1 MRLQTLAMLYIMS
14 FAVVSYSLIFYILAN
29 VTDVYS
35 LNYFNKIV
43 AFFDLIIV
51 PLAALLTAIA
61 LIIL

>member
-1 MRLQTLAMLYIMS
+1 MLYTMS
-14 FAVVSYSLIFYILAN
+14 FSCLSYSVIFYILAN
-29 VTDVYS
+29 VTEVYS

-51 PLAALLTAIA
+51 PLSAFLMGVA

>member
-1 MRLQTLAMLYIMS
+1 MLYIMS
-14 FAVVSYSLIFYILAN
+14 FSCLSYSVIFYILAN
-29 VTDVYS
+29 VTEVYS

-51 PLAALLTAIA
+51 PLSAFLMGVA